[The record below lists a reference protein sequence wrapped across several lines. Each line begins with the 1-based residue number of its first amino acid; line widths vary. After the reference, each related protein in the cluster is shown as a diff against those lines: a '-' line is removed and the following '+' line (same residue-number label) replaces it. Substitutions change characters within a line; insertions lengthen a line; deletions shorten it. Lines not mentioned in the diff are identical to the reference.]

1 VRCILDVAC
10 HMCHTSAM
18 NSLGIKIRPGLSIF
32 DQVVSGAQK
41 AILSKELEKGQPFP
55 SVRSL
60 GADLKIHPNTAH
72 KAVQY
77 LIQEKW
83 LEVQPGIGTVVAGCP
98 RKPSE
103 TRRYVIEQDVAT
115 LVTEAR
121 RVGLELEELVDSIRK
136 SWSKTAKP
144 LEESAR

>member
-1 VRCILDVAC
+1 MC
-10 HMCHTSAM
+10 HMCHTPNM

-41 AILSKELEKGQPFP
+41 AILGKELEKGQTFP

-60 GADLKIHPNTAH
+60 AADLKIHPNTAH

-98 RKPSE
+98 RKPFE
-103 TRRYVIEQDVAT
+103 TRRHVIEQDVVM

-136 SWSKTAKP
+136 AWSKTQKSV
-144 LEESAR
+144 EETAR